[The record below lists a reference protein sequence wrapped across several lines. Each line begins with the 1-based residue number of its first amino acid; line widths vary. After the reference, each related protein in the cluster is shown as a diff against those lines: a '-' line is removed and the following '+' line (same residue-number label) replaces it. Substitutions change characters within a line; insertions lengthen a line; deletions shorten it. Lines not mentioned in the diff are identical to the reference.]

1 MDALCAVDHLGN
13 MIIGR
18 DACNHV
24 GLLTRKLGKSLSR
37 EADALANTQD
47 LDACRQ
53 TTLPYGNSVRT
64 LQVDMVAFDSADESI
79 RRLGQMGEPVRPF
92 SQHSIQSRI
101 ACLPS
106 LPPLTW
112 RKPVAIGI
120 DLGFVGL
127 ELSQLS
133 IGEKVRKQV
142 ARFARPA
149 ILGTLAGSAAM
160 KRICV
165 RGFDSDMADDGRRK
179 LVAGYRERRAYR
191 EVWANGPR
199 FVSKRG
205 NLDLLRRASWILNL

>member
-1 MDALCAVDHLGN
+1 

-24 GLLTRKLGKSLSR
+24 GLLTRKLG
-37 EADALANTQD
+37 EIALARSQ
-47 LDACRQ
+47 C
-53 TTLPYGNSVRT
+53 
-64 LQVDMVAFDSADESI
+64 
-79 RRLGQMGEPVRPF
+79 LGQHSGLGCLPADDLALWQFRAHVTSRYGRFSIAPTSPSDAWDRLGEPVRPF
-92 SQHSIQSRI
+92 SQHSIPSRI

-179 LVAGYRERRAYR
+179 LVAGYRERGHIERCGQTARDSYQ
-191 EVWANGPR
+191 NGGISIF
-199 FVSKRG
+199 FVG
-205 NLDLLRRASWILNL
+205 PVGF